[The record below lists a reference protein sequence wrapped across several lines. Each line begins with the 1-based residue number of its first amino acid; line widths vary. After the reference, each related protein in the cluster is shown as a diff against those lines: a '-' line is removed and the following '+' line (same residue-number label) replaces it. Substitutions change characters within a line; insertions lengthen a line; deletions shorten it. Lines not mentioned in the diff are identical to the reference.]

1 MALWIKICGITTVE
15 EARLVVRSG
24 VDAVGVNLVA
34 SSKRCVDDE
43 TARAIARAVGGEVEV
58 VAVVAD
64 LAPGELAS
72 LRERLGVAS
81 VQLHGNEAPA
91 ALAKVLPH
99 AYKALRIA
107 TAADVELASSYGG
120 SRLLVDAKV
129 DGTLGGTGH
138 VFDWSLVRALAR
150 ARSLV
155 LAGGLTPDNVA
166 RAVAE
171 VRPFGVDS
179 ASGVEGSDP
188 RRKDPGKVLRFVE
201 AARRA
206 AHEAG
211 LDAAPAVDYQPRR
224 SS

>member
-1 MALWIKICGITTVE
+1 MALWIKICGITTVD
-15 EARLVVRSG
+15 EARLVARSG
-24 VDAVGVNLVA
+24 VDAIGVNLVP
-34 SSKRCVDDE
+34 SSKRRVDDE
-43 TARAIARAVGGEVEV
+43 TARAIASAVRGEVEV

-64 LAPGELAS
+64 LPPDELVTLGA
-72 LRERLGVAS
+72 RLGVDS
-81 VQLHGNEAPA
+81 VQLHGSEPPEA
-91 ALAKVLPH
+91 LERLLPR

-107 TAADVELASSYGG
+107 TAADVELASGYGG

-138 VFDWSLVRALAR
+138 VFDWSLVRGLAR

-166 RAVAE
+166 LAVVE
-171 VRPFGVDS
+171 VRPFGVDT

-201 AARRA
+201 AARSA
-206 AHEAG
+206 ASESG
-211 LDAAPAVDYQPRR
+211 LDAAPARDYLPGR
-224 SS
+224 SP